1 MEARQVSIQSTPC
14 CDPLPDLE
22 VPMINT
28 MVACLGSEHRKLDRL
43 IMQLALVTTRLAANP
58 DAASASQQA
67 KEVWAEIRR
76 NLWSHLQ
83 IEDELV
89 FSWGEAHHAIPG
101 TLLDTLKIERQEMRE
116 LIGALPALSSDLDR
130 EPKTAEDRGEF
141 ARTLLALTRTL
152 DSHVE
157 RFDREVLPSILR
169 AVFHQ

>member
-1 MEARQVSIQSTPC
+1 MEAMQVSIQSTPC

-28 MVACLGSEHRKLDRL
+28 MVACLGSERNWIWLPRDWRP
-43 IMQLALVTTRLAANP
+43 IPTRLARIN
-58 DAASASQQA
+58 SAI
-67 KEVWAEIRR
+67 EVWAEIRR
-76 NLWSHLQ
+76 SLWSHLQ

-101 TLLDTLKIERQEMRE
+101 TFLETPKIERKEMRE
-116 LIGALPALSSDLDR
+116 LIGALAALSSDLDR
-130 EPKTAEDRGEF
+130 EPQTAENRGEF

-152 DSHVE
+152 DTHVE